1 MAKPSSKTSKSRS
14 AKAENKPADAENPA
28 QVEEKIVEAEIIEE
42 ISAEPIVIPVEDEA
56 AEEAPISETAE
67 TIDESILEEP
77 SKLVSEKP
85 QSQGSIVPMAIGG
98 IVAGAIGFGAAYFYP
113 KLTASE
119 AEAVEIV
126 EPAPLAD
133 LQTLKSQVEALP
145 LGVSRDEV
153 AGLVEAAVGP
163 LAQSYDD
170 LSRRVEEVSSRLDR
184 ALSAPVDA
192 GALTPAALADYQAEI
207 VDLRTEL
214 TEQQA
219 RIQEMVSSASSQ
231 LEQAQAQSEQLSQN
245 AEQATRAAALRTALA
260 RIQAALETGTPYQA
274 AIPELEAALGGTV
287 PAEISTPA
295 ADGIATLN
303 ALQADFDSAADRA
316 LATARAEGVDGEE
329 TSAFGAFIRNQ
340 FDVRSVK
347 PIDGASVDAILS
359 RAQAALTQGRLSDAL
374 AEVQTLPEVAR
385 AEMTDWTT
393 RAETRS
399 AASAAVD
406 ELFFSLNDK

>member
-1 MAKPSSKTSKSRS
+1 
-14 AKAENKPADAENPA
+14 
-28 QVEEKIVEAEIIEE
+28 
-42 ISAEPIVIPVEDEA
+42 
-56 AEEAPISETAE
+56 
-67 TIDESILEEP
+67 
-77 SKLVSEKP
+77 
-85 QSQGSIVPMAIGG
+85 
-98 IVAGAIGFGAAYFYP
+98 
-113 KLTASE
+113 
-119 AEAVEIV
+119 
-126 EPAPLAD
+126 

-163 LAQSYDD
+163 LTQSYDD
-170 LSRRVEEVSSRLDR
+170 LSRRVEEVSSRLDQ

-231 LEQAQAQSEQLSQN
+231 LEQAQAQSEQLSQS

-260 RIQAALETGTPYQA
+260 RVQAALETGTPYQA

-287 PAEISTPA
+287 PVEISTPA

-303 ALQADFDSAADRA
+303 ALQSDFDSAADRA